1 MAAEQ
6 LCNFRANVRMRCAGR
21 KGEQRDPAGLEREER
36 AVAAAPDSALLV
48 CAVDGAALARS
59 QRLKGGGDSRGDSRG
74 DASTHTQENV
84 AHT

>member
-1 MAAEQ
+1 M
-6 LCNFRANVRMRCAGR
+6 
-21 KGEQRDPAGLEREER
+21 
-36 AVAAAPDSALLV
+36 AAAPDSALLV

-59 QRLKGGGDSRGDSRG
+59 QRLKGGGDTRGDSRG